1 MLIPC
6 LCVRNRVIVDWSK
19 YKLGGG
25 EDDVVIGGTQQVF
38 KNVQIYVRTQHS

>member
-1 MLIPC
+1 MLGIG
-6 LCVRNRVIVDWSK
+6 LQWIGRNE
-19 YKLGGG
+19 LGGG